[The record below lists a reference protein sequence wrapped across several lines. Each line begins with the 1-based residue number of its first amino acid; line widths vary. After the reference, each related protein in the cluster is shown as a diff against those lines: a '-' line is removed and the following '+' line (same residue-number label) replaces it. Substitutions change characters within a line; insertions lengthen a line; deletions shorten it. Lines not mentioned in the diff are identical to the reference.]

1 MPKFY
6 NKDMAELAHQLTLS
20 PRRLRVA
27 QIQEM
32 EAVLRLTDPN
42 RSYPFDFVCYRITK
56 YRKRGPKTSAFV
68 PGKALISDLVT
79 MAEVCSRKANVR
91 IEELCDAS
99 QTLQQLAK
107 ELGVSTMTIR
117 RWRTRGLIGLRAV
130 FDDGVN
136 RLVFCRGTIDRFVQR
151 NKELVERGASFRQ
164 LTAAERNQIIE
175 QARVLVAK
183 RPLKLHAA
191 AKIIAEQTGR
201 AVETIRYT
209 LRRQDASAG
218 KAALFESNGEVIH
231 CEREAVIWRCHEA
244 GEAVES
250 IARAFESSAGEI
262 EQVIRT
268 VRVRRWR
275 QSPLSYVPNELFDAP
290 NADALILET
299 AEPVVAGAKPPR
311 IPKDLPPYLHS
322 LYLTPLL
329 TREQE
334 QDLFRR
340 YNYSKYK
347 AADVLRDLEPEE
359 ISAERFD
366 VVSSLMD
373 RVDTLRQRIIRANLR
388 LVVSIAR
395 KHVGWSSAFFEVI
408 SDGNIS
414 LMRAVEKFDFTRG
427 AKFSTYATWAVMKNY
442 ARSIP
447 EAFYLGQR
455 YVTGQEG
462 LLDSMPAAQ
471 PEEVYQSDRQ
481 HVREQIEAG
490 MEELPEREREIVSQ
504 HFGLGSKGKKVTLE
518 QLGKRFGVTKERVR
532 QIELC
537 ALARLREVL
546 SPSLIEALGS

>member
-1 MPKFY
+1 MPKFF
-6 NKDMAELAHQLTLS
+6 NKDMADLAHQLTLS

-32 EAVLRLTDPN
+32 EAVLGLVDPD
-42 RSYPFDFVCYRITK
+42 RSYPFDFVCFRITK
-56 YRKRGPKTSAFV
+56 YRKRSSRTSAFV

-79 MAEVCSRKANVR
+79 MAEVCSRKANLRVA
-91 IEELCDAS
+91 ELSDAS
-99 QTLQQLAK
+99 QTHQQLAK
-107 ELGVSTMTIR
+107 ELGVSTKTIR
-117 RWRTRGLIGLRAV
+117 RWRTRGLMGLRAV

-136 RLVFCRGTIDRFVQR
+136 RLIFCRGTIDRFVQR

-164 LTAAERNQIIE
+164 LTTAERNRIIE
-175 QARVLVAK
+175 QARELVAE

-209 LRRQDASAG
+209 LRRHDTSAG
-218 KAALFESNGEVIH
+218 KDALFKLNGEVIH
-231 CEREAVIWRCHEA
+231 CAREAAIWRCHEA

-250 IARAFESSAGEI
+250 IARAFECLAGEI
-262 EQVIRT
+262 DQVIRT

-275 QSPLSYVPNELFDAP
+275 QAPLSCVPNELFDAP
-290 NADALILET
+290 NADALILDT

-311 IPKDLPPYLHS
+311 IPKDLPPYLRS

-340 YNYSKYK
+340 YNYLKHK
-347 AADVLRDLEPEE
+347 AADALRDLEPEQV
-359 ISAERFD
+359 SAERFD
-366 VVSSLMD
+366 AVALLIE
-373 RVDTLRQRIIRANLR
+373 RIDTLRQRIVRANLR
-388 LVVSIAR
+388 LVVSIAK
-395 KHVGWSSAFFEVI
+395 KHVGWSPAFFEVI

-414 LMRAVEKFDFTRG
+414 LMRAVEKFDYARG
-427 AKFSTYATWAVMKNY
+427 TKFSTYATWAVMKNY

-447 EAFYLGQR
+447 EEHYLGLR
-455 YVTGQEG
+455 YMTGQEG
-462 LLDSMPAAQ
+462 LLDSKPAAQ

-481 HVREQIEAG
+481 HVRELIEASL
-490 MEELPEREREIVSQ
+490 EELPEREREIVSQ

-518 QLGKRFGVTKERVR
+518 QLGQRFGVTKERVR
-532 QIELC
+532 QIELR

-546 SPSLIEALGS
+546 SPSLVEALGS

>member
-32 EAVLRLTDPN
+32 EAVLGLIDPD
-42 RSYPFDFVCYRITK
+42 RTYPFDFVCYRITK
-56 YRKRGPKTSAFV
+56 YRKRSSRTSAFV

-79 MAEVCSRKANVR
+79 MAEVCSRKANLRVA
-91 IEELCDAS
+91 ELCDAT
-99 QTLQQLAK
+99 QTHQQLAK
-107 ELGVSTMTIR
+107 ELGVSTKTIR
-117 RWRTRGLIGLRAV
+117 RWRTRGLMGLRAV

-164 LTAAERNQIIE
+164 LTAAERNRIIE
-175 QARVLVAK
+175 QARELVAE

-209 LRRQDASAG
+209 LRRHDTSAG
-218 KAALFESNGEVIH
+218 KAALFKLNGEVIH
-231 CEREAVIWRCHEA
+231 CAREAAIWRCHEA

-250 IARAFESSAGEI
+250 IARAFECLAEEI
-262 EQVIRT
+262 EQVLRT

-275 QSPLSYVPNELFDAP
+275 QTPLSCVPNELFDAP
-290 NADALILET
+290 NADVLILDT
-299 AEPVVAGAKPPR
+299 AEPAGAVTRPPR
-311 IPKDLPPYLHS
+311 IPKDLPPYLRS

-340 YNYSKYK
+340 YNYLKYK
-347 AADVLRDLEPEE
+347 AADVLRDLEPEQV
-359 ISAERFD
+359 SAERFD
-366 VVSSLMD
+366 AVALLIE
-373 RVDTLRQRIIRANLR
+373 RIDTLRQRIVRANLR
-388 LVVSIAR
+388 LVVSIAK
-395 KHVGWSSAFFEVI
+395 KHVGWSPAFFEVI

-414 LMRAVEKFDFTRG
+414 LMRAVEKFDYARG
-427 AKFSTYATWAVMKNY
+427 TKFSTYATWAVMKNY

-447 EAFYLGQR
+447 EEHYLGLR

-462 LLDSMPAAQ
+462 LLDSKPAAQ

-481 HVREQIEAG
+481 HVRELIEAG
-490 MEELPEREREIVSQ
+490 LEELPERERVIVSQ
-504 HFGLGSKGKKVTLE
+504 HFGLGTKGKKVTLE
-518 QLGKRFGVTKERVR
+518 QLGQRFGVTKERVR
-532 QIELC
+532 QIELR

-546 SPSLIEALGS
+546 SPSLVEALSS